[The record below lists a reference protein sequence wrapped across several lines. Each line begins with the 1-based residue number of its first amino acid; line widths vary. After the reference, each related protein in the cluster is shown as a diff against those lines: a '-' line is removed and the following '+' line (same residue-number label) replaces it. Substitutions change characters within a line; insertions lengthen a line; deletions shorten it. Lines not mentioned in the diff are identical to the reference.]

1 MSASSVEKLIIE
13 LFNDHPSQDAH
24 FTAAEVFNH
33 LKPQL
38 PAVNPSTIYRALER
52 MAHAGKISV
61 SDMGTG
67 SAVYEM
73 VGRERHHH
81 LVCQEC
87 GKILTIGDKAVAC
100 LFEKLHN
107 ENNFEILTNHL
118 ILFGTCQECRQ
129 KKNRTNEINGRKAFK
144 EKWNG

>member
-1 MSASSVEKLIIE
+1 MSESSVEKLIIE
-13 LFNDHPSQDAH
+13 LFNDHSSHEAH
-24 FTAAEVFNH
+24 FTAAEVYNH
-33 LKPQL
+33 LKPRL

-52 MAHAGKISV
+52 MTHAGKISV

-87 GKILTIGDKAVAC
+87 GKILTIGDEEVAR
-100 LFEKLHN
+100 LFEQLQK

-118 ILFGTCQECRQ
+118 ILFGICQECRQ
-129 KKNRTNEINGRKAFK
+129 KKQSQK
-144 EKWNG
+144 